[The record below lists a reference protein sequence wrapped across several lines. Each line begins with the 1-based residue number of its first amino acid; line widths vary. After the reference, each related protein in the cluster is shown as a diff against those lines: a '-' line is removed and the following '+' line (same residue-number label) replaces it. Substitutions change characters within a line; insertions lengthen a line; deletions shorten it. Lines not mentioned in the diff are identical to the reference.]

1 MKRILLMLCLLFM
14 FIQNVNAANTTF
26 ELTEAKGMKGDT
38 ITVKLKINSNP
49 SFGILGA
56 KLDYDE
62 TKLEYESSKIIGL
75 DNAMMKDA
83 AESKGVVTLYA
94 FSIDKDKLMDDTGDI
109 FEVQFKILSDESE
122 ESKIKLEI
130 TDFAIDEV
138 ESLRYTANDGIVA
151 IEKSKNKVST
161 SDTISLKD
169 KIDKQKV
176 QWKSSNSDIAVV
188 DENGNVTFK
197 KNGDVTITA
206 TDGEKVIFEKEYR
219 VDDNKKDNK
228 QNNNIFIIVCVSLVV
243 ILGIGVFYIIKNKN
257 EKRKK

>member
-1 MKRILLMLCLLFM
+1 MLCLLFM
-14 FIQNVNAANTTF
+14 SIQNVNASNTTF

-38 ITVKLKINSNP
+38 ITVKLKISSNP
-49 SFGILGA
+49 SFGILGV

-83 AESKGVVTLYA
+83 TESKGVVTLYA
-94 FSIDKDKLMDDTGDI
+94 FSIDKDKLMDDTGNI
-109 FEVQFKILSDESE
+109 FEVQFKILSDEAE
-122 ESKIKLEI
+122 KSKIKLEI

-138 ESLRYTANDGIVA
+138 ETLEYIANDGIVT
-151 IEKSKNKVST
+151 IEKSKDKVST
-161 SDTISLKD
+161 SDTVSLKD
-169 KIDKQKV
+169 EIDKSKV

-206 TDGEKVIFEKEYR
+206 TDGEDIIFQKEYR
-219 VDDNKKDNK
+219 VDDNKKDDK
-228 QNNNIFIIVCVSLVV
+228 LNNNIFIIGCISFVI
-243 ILGIGVFYIIKNKN
+243 ILGIGAYIIKRKN
-257 EKRKK
+257 GKGKK